1 MIKGEQTVDTKD
13 ILFSDATTL
22 ASKIANREIT
32 SLYATETYITHLK
45 KVNSKI
51 NCLVENRFDEALK
64 EAKIID
70 TTIKQNRMK
79 HKKLLGVPISMKESF
94 DITGMK
100 TTGGLIHLKNAVRDK
115 DAEVVARLK
124 SEGAIILGKTNTS
137 ALCFCQE
144 SDNKLYGRTNNP
156 WDLTKTAGGSSGG
169 EAALIAVGG
178 AAAGIGSDIGGS
190 IRFPS
195 HFNGV
200 IGFKSGHHQVSQDG
214 SFPKAEIPL
223 QERMLGIGPITKS
236 VQDAKIIYNL
246 IAKQPASRR
255 NLTNF
260 TITFLPRMNYPM
272 SDETEAMLTRVQK
285 QVENEFEILREVPPF
300 FEQSALLWQ
309 EMMSVDAGES
319 IAQITFNQK
328 KRRET
333 REYIKELLTRKSN
346 IHRYLS
352 WALIGAKLFKPSQK
366 RIKELNDIIRRG
378 DELLNNYLDD
388 KILIFPVYHTSTLR
402 HGHLYKEIFSIRKT
416 FLKYMPYVA
425 YANVWGLPALIIPIE
440 NDKQHMPMAVQLI
453 SKNGNEDALFQLGE
467 WLEDLNRGYV
477 RCQKYD

>member
-1 MIKGEQTVDTKD
+1 MIKAKHTVDTKD
-13 ILFSDATTL
+13 ILAMDATTL
-22 ASKIANREIT
+22 ASKIANQEIS
-32 SLYATETYITHLK
+32 SLYATKTYIEHLK
-45 KVNSKI
+45 KANSKI

-70 TTIKQNRMK
+70 ATIKQNRMK

-94 DITGMK
+94 DVTGMK

-115 DAEVVARLK
+115 DAEIVARLK
-124 SEGAIILGKTNTS
+124 SEGAIILGKTNTP

-144 SDNKLYGRTNNP
+144 TDNKLYGRTNNP
-156 WDLTKTAGGSSGG
+156 WDLTKTSGGSSGG
-169 EAALIAVGG
+169 EAALLAVGG

-200 IGFKSGHHQVSQDG
+200 IGFKSGHRQVSQDG
-214 SFPKAEIPL
+214 SFPQANIPL

-236 VQDAKIIYNL
+236 VKDANIMYII
-246 IAKQPASRR
+246 ISKQPAPRR
-255 NLTNF
+255 DLTNF
-260 TITFLPRMNYPM
+260 TITILPHMHYPM
-272 SDETEAMLTRVQK
+272 SDDTEAMLTKVQK
-285 QVENEFEILREVPPF
+285 QMEDEFDTLREVPPF
-300 FEQSALLWQ
+300 FDQSALLWQ
-309 EMMSVDAGES
+309 EMMSVDGGES
-319 IAQITFNQK
+319 IAKITFNQK

-333 REYIKELLTRKSN
+333 SEYIKEMLTRKSD

-366 RIKELNDIIRRG
+366 RINELNDTIRKG
-378 DELLNNYLDD
+378 DEQLNNYLDD
-388 KILIFPVYHTSTLR
+388 RILIFPVYHTSALR

-425 YANVWGLPALIIPIE
+425 YANVWGLPALIIPIQ

-467 WLEDLNRGYV
+467 WLEGLNRGYI
-477 RCQKYD
+477 RCTTFD

>member
-13 ILFSDATTL
+13 ILFMDATAL
-22 ASKIANREIT
+22 ARKIANREIT

-144 SDNKLYGRTNNP
+144 TDNKLYGRTNNP

-236 VQDAKIIYNL
+236 VQDANMMYNI
-246 IAKQPASRR
+246 IAKQPAPRR
-255 NLTNF
+255 DLTN
-260 TITFLPRMNYPM
+260 L
-272 SDETEAMLTRVQK
+272 
-285 QVENEFEILREVPPF
+285 
-300 FEQSALLWQ
+300 ALQ
-309 EMMSVDAGES
+309 
-319 IAQITFNQK
+319 
-328 KRRET
+328 
-333 REYIKELLTRKSN
+333 
-346 IHRYLS
+346 
-352 WALIGAKLFKPSQK
+352 
-366 RIKELNDIIRRG
+366 
-378 DELLNNYLDD
+378 
-388 KILIFPVYHTSTLR
+388 
-402 HGHLYKEIFSIRKT
+402 
-416 FLKYMPYVA
+416 
-425 YANVWGLPALIIPIE
+425 
-440 NDKQHMPMAVQLI
+440 
-453 SKNGNEDALFQLGE
+453 
-467 WLEDLNRGYV
+467 
-477 RCQKYD
+477 